1 MVLNSAKNSV
11 GQAIIIAAGGSD
23 NNTLYKFT
31 NEYTQR
37 FYRLLKERGFKDE
50 EINLD
55 LRLEEELLDY
65 PFYPF

>member
-1 MVLNSAKNSV
+1 MLGLKYWLVTTKL
-11 GQAIIIAAGGSD
+11 
-23 NNTLYKFT
+23 T

-65 PFYPF
+65 LFYPF